1 MSAQFELR
9 KILGTGLMVLG
20 LSGVAG
26 SALADPDELN
36 QSPYMTEFNS
46 LDIDGSGSLSKTE
59 ASKDRSF
66 NKSSFQAADVDSDE
80 ALSQA
85 EYADYKSQSQ
95 NKEVGRLVDDSAIT
109 AKVKANIIREEG
121 LKGLQISV
129 ETHKGIVQLSGFVDN
144 KTQIVR
150 AEEIAQSIRGVKSVR
165 NSLVVKS

>member
-20 LSGVAG
+20 FSGVAG
-26 SALADPDELN
+26 TALADPDELN

>member
-1 MSAQFELR
+1 MPAQFEIR
-9 KILGTGLMVLG
+9 KLLGMSMIVWGMNAIP
-20 LSGVAG
+20 S
-26 SALADPDELN
+26 LAAAEPDDLN

-80 ALSQA
+80 VLSQA

-95 NKEVGRLVDDSAIT
+95 NKEVGRIVDDSAIT
-109 AKVKANIIREEG
+109 AKIKANIIKEEG

>member
-1 MSAQFELR
+1 MPAKFAPR
-9 KILGTGLMVLG
+9 KLLGTTMIVLG
-20 LSGVAG
+20 LSGFTSLA
-26 SALADPDELN
+26 SAEPDDLN
-36 QSPYMTEFNS
+36 QSPYVTEFNA

-80 ALSQA
+80 VLSQS

-95 NKEVGRLVDDSAIT
+95 NKEVGRVVDDSAIT
-109 AKVKANIIREEG
+109 AKIKANIIKEEG
-121 LKGLQISV
+121 LRGLQISV

>member
-1 MSAQFELR
+1 MPTQS
-9 KILGTGLMVLG
+9 GLSKLIGRTIIVLG
-20 LSGVAG
+20 LSGITSV
-26 SALADPDELN
+26 ALAEPDDLN
-36 QSPYMTEFNS
+36 QSPYMTEFNA

-80 ALSQA
+80 ALSQM

-95 NKEVGRLVDDSAIT
+95 NKEVGRIVDDSAIT
-109 AKVKANIIREEG
+109 AKIKANIIKEVG

>member
-1 MSAQFELR
+1 MPAKFAPR
-9 KILGTGLMVLG
+9 KLLGTSMIVLG
-20 LSGVAG
+20 LSGFASLV
-26 SALADPDELN
+26 SAEPDDLN
-36 QSPYMTEFNS
+36 QSPHVTEFNA

-80 ALSQA
+80 VLSQS

-95 NKEVGRLVDDSAIT
+95 NKEVGRVVDDSAIT
-109 AKVKANIIREEG
+109 AKIKANIIKEEG
-121 LKGLQISV
+121 LRGLQISV

>member
-1 MSAQFELR
+1 MSAQFQLR

>member
-1 MSAQFELR
+1 MPAKFAPR
-9 KILGTGLMVLG
+9 KLLGTTMIVLAF
-20 LSGVAG
+20 SGFASVA
-26 SALADPDELN
+26 SAEPDDLN
-36 QSPYMTEFNS
+36 QSPYVTEFNA

-80 ALSQA
+80 VLSQS

-95 NKEVGRLVDDSAIT
+95 NKEVGRVVDDSAIT
-109 AKVKANIIREEG
+109 AKIKANIIKEEG
-121 LKGLQISV
+121 LRGLQISV

-165 NSLVVKS
+165 NSLVLKS

>member
-1 MSAQFELR
+1 MPAQFEIR
-9 KILGTGLMVLG
+9 KLLGMSMIVWS
-20 LSGVAG
+20 LSWIP
-26 SALADPDELN
+26 SLAAAEPDDLN

-80 ALSQA
+80 VLSQA

-95 NKEVGRLVDDSAIT
+95 NKEVGRIVDDSAIT
-109 AKVKANIIREEG
+109 AKIKANIIKEEG

>member
-1 MSAQFELR
+1 MPAQFEIR
-9 KILGTGLMVLG
+9 KLLGMSMIVWGINAIP
-20 LSGVAG
+20 S
-26 SALADPDELN
+26 LAAAEPDDLN

-80 ALSQA
+80 VLSQA

-95 NKEVGRLVDDSAIT
+95 NKEVGRIVDDSAIT
-109 AKVKANIIREEG
+109 AKIKANIIKEEG